1 MKKTNKIIVI
11 LLALAL
17 TLALAACGGSSGG
30 DGTNVGADM
39 SVLEILQQIMS
50 KVELE
55 IDTDTVLLDSE
66 NFEYFAFL
74 EYKEGYEAA
83 CNEAMINAIAH
94 SVVLARVPDGEDAS
108 AAAADI
114 KANANPR
121 KWVCV
126 EAEKCEVI
134 QNGNL
139 ILLVMSDVDRA
150 DAVINSFN
158 EFCKGE

>member
-1 MKKTNKIIVI
+1 MKKTNKLIVL
-11 LLALAL
+11 LLALAM
-17 TLALAACGGSSGG
+17 TLALTACGGNGG
-30 DGTNVGADM
+30 GGNAGADM

-66 NFEYFAFL
+66 NFEYFAYTP
-74 EYKEGYEAA
+74 YKEGYEAA

-94 SVVLARVPDGEDAS
+94 SVVLVRVPDGEDA
-108 AAAADI
+108 AAVAEDI

-139 ILLVMSDVDRA
+139 VLLVMTSVDRA